1 VNSNSGEVGW
11 VGRVPYAYADNKVLG
26 DDRYRPHMNMG
37 DALSDLPSNPSPGRA
52 GTRVDEATGRRKSAL
67 HAVLASSPAMAGVGR
82 AALGLQACTTP
93 PMPQVPNNPHVPLLT
108 LRHDTHARIVVT

>member
-1 VNSNSGEVGW
+1 MNSNSGEVGW

-67 HAVLASSPAMAGVGR
+67 HAVLASSPAMAGVVR
-82 AALGLQACTTP
+82 HWACKHALHPQ
-93 PMPQVPNNPHVPLLT
+93 MPQVPNNPHVPLLT